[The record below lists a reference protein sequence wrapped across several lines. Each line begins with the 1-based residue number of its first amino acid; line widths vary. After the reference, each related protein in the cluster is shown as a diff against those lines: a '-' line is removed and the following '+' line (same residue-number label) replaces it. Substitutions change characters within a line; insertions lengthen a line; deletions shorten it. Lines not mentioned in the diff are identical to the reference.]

1 MKVNLAP
8 PLVIQEENR
17 LKYKSVFDIIGPIMV
32 GPSSSHTAGAARIG
46 RVARKLFGRMP
57 LRAEIVFY
65 GSFAKTYQGH
75 GSDVATVAGIL
86 DFDTS
91 DLRLKNSLVIAEK
104 AGMEVELTTSDV
116 LTEHPNTARIKLS
129 DDEQQIEIVGVSIGG
144 GKIEVLEVNGFSFQL
159 GFDTPTLLVLH
170 EDRFGMIAA
179 VAKVLTQ
186 HNINVG
192 LMEVSRHTRG
202 SRALM
207 AIETDSTI
215 SPEVLEEIRQIP
227 HIFDVS
233 LLALN

>member
-1 MKVNLAP
+1 M
-8 PLVIQEENR
+8 
-17 LKYKSVFDIIGPIMV
+17 KYKSVFDIIGPIMV

-46 RVARKLFGRMP
+46 RVARKLFGRQP
-57 LRAEIVFY
+57 KRADITFY

-86 DFDTS
+86 DFETS
-91 DLRLKNSLVIAEK
+91 DLRLKDSFSIAEQL
-104 AGMEVELTTSDV
+104 GMEVVLTTSDV

-129 DDEQQIEIVGVSIGG
+129 DDQHQIELVGVSIGG
-144 GKIEVLEVNGFSFQL
+144 GKIEVLELNGFSFQL

-179 VAKVLTQ
+179 VAKVLTE
-186 HNINVG
+186 HRINVG
-192 LMEVSRHTRG
+192 FMEVSRHERG

-207 AIETDSTI
+207 AIETDSTV
-215 SPEVLEEIRQIP
+215 SAEVLEEIRQIP

-233 LLALN
+233 LLSL

>member
-1 MKVNLAP
+1 M
-8 PLVIQEENR
+8 
-17 LKYKSVFDIIGPIMV
+17 KYKSVFDIIGPIMV

-46 RVARKLFGRMP
+46 RVARKLFGRQP
-57 LRAEIVFY
+57 KRADITFY

-86 DFDTS
+86 DFETS
-91 DLRLKNSLVIAEK
+91 DLRLKDSLSIAEQL
-104 AGMEVELTTSDV
+104 GMEVVLTTSDV

-129 DDEQQIEIVGVSIGG
+129 DDQHQIELVGVSIGG
-144 GKIEVLEVNGFSFQL
+144 GKIEVLELNGFSFQL

-179 VAKVLTQ
+179 VAKVLTE
-186 HNINVG
+186 HRINVG
-192 LMEVSRHTRG
+192 FMEVSRHERG

-207 AIETDSTI
+207 AIETDSTV
-215 SPEVLEEIRQIP
+215 SAEVLEEIRQIP

-233 LLALN
+233 LLSL

>member
-1 MKVNLAP
+1 MRVNLVE

-46 RVARKLFGRMP
+46 RVARKLFGGQP
-57 LRAEIVFY
+57 TRAEITFY

-91 DLRLKNSLVIAEK
+91 DLRLKNSLLLAEK
-104 AGMEVELTTSDV
+104 AGLEVVLTTSDV

-129 DDEQQIEIVGVSIGG
+129 DDQHQIEIVGVSIGG
-144 GKIEVLEVNGFSFQL
+144 GKIEVLEVNGFDLQL

-179 VAKVLTQ
+179 VAKVLT
-186 HNINVG
+186 HYRINVG
-192 LMEVSRHTRG
+192 LMEVSRHDRG

-233 LLALN
+233 LLSLN